1 MKNLLVHREHRI
13 AADLSPPDR
22 TEMAVTLRRAI
33 GVVEAMITRHPHAT
47 LPVLAALA
55 VVAAALPG
63 CDDDFSPYN
72 RLDKLRVL
80 AVQGE
85 PVDLRPGGAVTL
97 TPLIHAPTGHGVT
110 LRWSWCPLAGPRDSG
125 WPCLL
130 SAEELS
136 AALGIPLPPSDL
148 GTGGTAALGGLPAAV
163 AGAICAGRVGERA
176 LPLTPRC
183 DRGLPLAVRLEA
195 LGTGPDGA
203 TDQLVAFHTLYLRT
217 DAGPDNRNPSLGGLL
232 LDPDVAPQPITD
244 DAAPTVALGG
254 PAPLGAVVDEAMAE
268 RYPGR
273 AEEGE
278 PPDARER
285 LVLTWF
291 VEVGETRFMRTSF
304 QEGTIPWS
312 DATRNR
318 WDLPPAS
325 EIGGATSARLIVVVR
340 DHRGGVG
347 WRSGRVQLAAGPGV
361 TP

>member
-1 MKNLLVHREHRI
+1 MLTRSSHLERLV
-13 AADLSPPDR
+13 
-22 TEMAVTLRRAI
+22 
-33 GVVEAMITRHPHAT
+33 
-47 LPVLAALA
+47 LPILVAL
-55 VVAAALPG
+55 AAALPA

-85 PVDLRPGGAVTL
+85 PVDLRPDGAVTL
-97 TPLIHAPTGHGVT
+97 TPLVYAPAGHGVT
-110 LRWSWCPLAGPRDSG
+110 FHWSWCPLAGPRDSG

-130 SAEELS
+130 SAEALS
-136 AALGIPLPPSDL
+136 AALGVPLPASDL
-148 GTGGTAALGGLPAAV
+148 GISDTATLAGLPAAV
-163 AGAICAGRVGERA
+163 PGALCAGRVGEQP
-176 LPLTPRC
+176 LPVTPRC

-195 LGTGPDGA
+195 RGTGPDGT

-232 LDPDVAPQPITD
+232 LDPDGMPQPITD
-244 DAAPTVALGG
+244 DGAGSVVLGE
-254 PAPLGAVVDEAMAE
+254 PMTLGAVVYEAMAE

-278 PPDARER
+278 PADARER

-312 DATRNR
+312 EATRNR
-318 WDLPPAS
+318 WDLPPAPDV
-325 EIGGATSARLIVVVR
+325 GGATSARLIVVLR

-347 WRSGRVQLAAGPGV
+347 WRSGRVQLSAGVAP
-361 TP
+361 